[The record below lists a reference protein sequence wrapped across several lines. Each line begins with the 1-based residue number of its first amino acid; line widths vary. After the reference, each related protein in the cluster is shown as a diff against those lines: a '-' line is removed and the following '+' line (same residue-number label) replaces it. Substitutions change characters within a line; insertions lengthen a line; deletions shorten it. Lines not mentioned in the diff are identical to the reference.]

1 MIFTTAFGNII
12 RAEGVVKESMT
23 GNLLSTVT
31 NMLLYPLF
39 ILSLHIGVSGAA
51 IATVLSNCVG
61 VVYLLLP
68 ILRHSSVLTLSSRS
82 CLKKPLGASTCFS
95 HGSSEFYK

>member
-31 NMLLYPLF
+31 NMLLY
-39 ILSLHIGVSGAA
+39 IKIAA
-51 IATVLSNCVG
+51 GHLYGT
-61 VVYLLLP
+61 LP
-68 ILRHSSVLTLSSRS
+68 
-82 CLKKPLGASTCFS
+82 
-95 HGSSEFYK
+95 